1 MRKKLAAAAVAL
13 ACVLCCCACSGTVRL
28 AAFDE
33 YNRFGTQVRWVYVPS
48 ETEDAQAIWSQLTA
62 NAAAIEEASSAEF
75 EESAIDLFNKAEPG
89 ERVTIGKE
97 AYEMLS
103 AAQKIYEETKGN
115 EETKGTY
122 NPATGLLVDLW
133 GFSPRHRAADYAPE
147 KPYDRENFL
156 EELPDKKYID
166 AFLQPEMLNFGA
178 VELTEEDGKYYA
190 RKPADAWVTV
200 EGDETVYTMQLN
212 LGGIGKGYCA
222 DAAADVLRAA
232 GQRYG
237 YYNLGGSSMML
248 LADPSSDGGIWEV
261 GANSPRSFSALS
273 HYATIRARD
282 VALSTSGDYEQY
294 YEIGGVRYC
303 HIIDPDSG
311 YPVGGGSHV
320 VCATVVGGSA
330 AEGDARATAF
340 CCMQLDEALAYASA
354 HAQQFHVLFVWYEAS
369 TNEYIAYS
377 NLEGWQLEESSI
389 RAEVIA

>member
-48 ETEDAQAIWSQLTA
+48 ETEDAQAIWAQLTA

-89 ERVTIGKE
+89 DMVRISKA
-97 AYEMLS
+97 AYEMLKV
-103 AAQKIYEETKGN
+103 AQEVYEDTN
-115 EETKGTY
+115 HAY

-133 GFSPRHRAADYAPE
+133 GFSPRHRRVDYAPE
-147 KPYDRENFL
+147 QPYDRADFMS
-156 EELPDKKYID
+156 ELPDEAYIE
-166 AFLQPEMLNFGA
+166 AFSSAEMLDFGA
-178 VELTEEDGKYYA
+178 VELGEDENGYYA
-190 RKPADAWVTV
+190 VKPENACDEV
-200 EGDETVYTMQLN
+200 EGRLYTMQLN

-222 DAAADVLRAA
+222 DAAADVLREA

-237 YYNLGGSSMML
+237 YYNLGGSSMIL

-330 AEGDARATAF
+330 AEGDARATAL
-340 CCMQLDEALAYASA
+340 CCMQLDEAFAYASA
-354 HAQQFHVLFVWYEAS
+354 HAQQFRVLFVWYEAS

-377 NLEGWQLEESSI
+377 NLEDWQLEESSI

>member
-1 MRKKLAAAAVAL
+1 MRKLFAAIACAL
-13 ACVLCCCACSGTVRL
+13 ACVLCCSACAGKNASLVAQDGY
-28 AAFDE
+28 AF
-33 YNRFGTQVRWVYVPS
+33 GALMRWAYVPS
-48 ETEDAQAIWSQLTA
+48 EIADAEAVRTQLSARAQEIENDVSVDVFGSSIAAFNAAQAGA
-62 NAAAIEEASSAEF
+62 KVE
-75 EESAIDLFNKAEPG
+75 
-89 ERVTIGKE
+89 VGKD
-97 AYEMLS
+97 AYEMLKI
-103 AAQKIYEETKGN
+103 AQDVYAETG
-115 EETKGTY
+115 GAY

-166 AFLQPEMLNFGA
+166 AFSQSEMLDFGA

-330 AEGDARATAF
+330 AEGDARATAL
-340 CCMQLDEALAYASA
+340 CCMQLDEALTYASA
-354 HAQQFHVLFVWYEAS
+354 HAQQFRVLFVWYEAS

-377 NLEGWQLEESSI
+377 NLEDWQLEESSI